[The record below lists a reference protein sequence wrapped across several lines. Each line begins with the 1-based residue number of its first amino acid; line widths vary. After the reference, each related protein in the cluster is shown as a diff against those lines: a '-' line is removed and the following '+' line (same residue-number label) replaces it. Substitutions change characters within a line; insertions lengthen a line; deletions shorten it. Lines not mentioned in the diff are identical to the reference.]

1 MVETLGTPPTNAE
14 QPGASGPND
23 TMASHTSEDPELRVR
38 KSPVNGKV
46 KDYTRIKNETCKLTV
61 SAHPDDNTLL
71 SDKSL
76 TDMLLSSTPNRTGS
90 SDEIG
95 NTPGK
100 VGKLFSSFEFP
111 QPIDLS
117 VPGPQSHGLL
127 TDDNA
132 GPGCNCDRVP
142 ILQAMLVD
150 AQNKIDL
157 LLAEKSSIAAQ
168 NDLLLSEIDGY
179 KKSNRVQKAE
189 IKKLTTSNDNL
200 RREISKYKGI
210 RKYVKSSDD
219 FNVDKLTEQLHV
231 AEAKLSSIKDH
242 VISTADALISSLEN
256 DHIRINVTQTP
267 DSLRESRPNTASR
280 SPPCDAGARSEPR
293 RRPTVE
299 APQVPQVL
307 DTRVRTCAAARTQ
320 AAPGSSTSSPQVVM
334 IGSSLVRDQGK
345 LLQRQGI
352 NCTCYTYS
360 GAVVP
365 FIKSRVPNILTE
377 QCQPEYVHIMC
388 GGNDLDN
395 HNVDEVCQAYERL
408 ICEVKRCSPYSTV
421 VVNTI
426 PPRRKNDRKLC
437 EKIRQFNGYLRKK
450 GANTYDE
457 SVICF
462 DVYPDFPKF
471 YKSDHVHFSNAGKSL
486 FAQQLANHYYDI
498 NFPPL
503 CVNKVKWK

>member
-1 MVETLGTPPTNAE
+1 MVEPLETPPTGAE
-14 QPGASGPND
+14 QPGSSEPND

-90 SDEIG
+90 SDELG

-111 QPIDLS
+111 HPIDLS
-117 VPGPQSHGLL
+117 GTEPQSHELQK
-127 TDDNA
+127 DDSA
-132 GPGCNCDRVP
+132 GPVCNCDRVP
-142 ILQAMLVD
+142 ILQAILVD
-150 AQNKIDL
+150 AQNKIEL

-168 NDLLLSEIDGY
+168 NDLLLSEIEGY
-179 KKSNRVQKAE
+179 KKYSRVQKAE

-200 RREISKYKGI
+200 GREISKYKGI
-210 RKYVKSSDD
+210 KKYVKNSDD
-219 FNVDKLTEQLHV
+219 CQVEKLTEQLHV

-256 DHIRINVTQTP
+256 DHINVIQTP
-267 DSLRESRPNTASR
+267 HSLRESRPNTASR
-280 SPPCDAGARSEPR
+280 SPPCNVGARLEPR

-320 AAPGSSTSSPQVVM
+320 AAPGSSTSSPQVVT

-352 NCTCYTYS
+352 NCTCHTYS
-360 GAVVP
+360 GTVLP

-377 QCQPEYVHIMC
+377 QCQPEYVHLMC

-408 ICEVKRCSPYSTV
+408 ICEVKRCFPYSTV
-421 VVNTI
+421 VVNTF
-426 PPRRKNDRKLC
+426 PPCRKNDRKLC
-437 EKIRQFNGYLRKK
+437 EKIRQFNGYLLKK

-471 YKSDHVHFSNAGKSL
+471 YKSDHVHLENLQSN
-486 FAQQLANHYYDI
+486 
-498 NFPPL
+498 PRTR
-503 CVNKVKWK
+503 